1 MQSTD
6 FADIDRQE
14 NFYCSFF
21 MLFIFEAFYIAY
33 TNLNTARIKLFGKIY
48 QVKIKIKIK
57 TNEIIKVAIQ
67 IMFIMIHFR
76 IIRSHRTSKS

>member
-1 MQSTD
+1 
-6 FADIDRQE
+6 
-14 NFYCSFF
+14 

-33 TNLNTARIKLFGKIY
+33 TNLNTAQIKLFGKIY
-48 QVKIKIKIK
+48 EAKILSIK

-76 IIRSHRTSKS
+76 IIRSHRASKS